1 MARNGGLDLSPV
13 VGYSLSKQIRVINE
27 MGMLTHLSPLAQNR
41 ARGQDGNAYTLE
53 MIYLKWGDL
62 VKNLNL

>member
-1 MARNGGLDLSPV
+1 
-13 VGYSLSKQIRVINE
+13 
-27 MGMLTHLSPLAQNR
+27 MLTHLSPLAQNR
-41 ARGQDGNAYTLE
+41 ARGQDDNAYTLE